1 MARGRSLIK
10 LWKWEF
16 WPYQFF
22 YIPIYFLFIVH
33 GIRCRTLSYFTLVN
47 PGMKLGGFASYSK
60 YEILKQLDPK
70 YLPKT
75 ILLNDVRCKEVI
87 IKKMMEQ
94 EIFFPIILKPDEG
107 ERGWKVEK
115 INNDSELDGYLSTA
129 PEKLMLQ
136 EFIDLPEE
144 YGVMYY
150 RFPNKKTGHIS
161 SLMKRD
167 FLTVTGDGSHTLLEL
182 ICKSERCSSHLARLK
197 RKFRNELHCILPPG
211 ERKILEPIGNHNRG
225 TSFINSKSLI
235 NSDLVSAFDHVSA
248 QLYEWY
254 FGRYDIKTKSYE
266 AMIAGDF
273 KVVEVN
279 GVNSEPA
286 HIYDSS
292 TRLFKAYQDLFFH
305 WNTILQISIENR
317 KRGFKAEP
325 MLDVYRSIKKH
336 LAEKA
341 PV

>member
-1 MARGRSLIK
+1 MARGSSLLK
-10 LWKWEF
+10 RLKWEF
-16 WPYQFF
+16 WPYQLF

-47 PGMKLGGFASYSK
+47 PGMKLAGFASYSK
-60 YEILKQLDPK
+60 YEILKQLHPR

-75 ILLNDVRCKEVI
+75 ILLNNVSNKEVI
-87 IKKMMEQ
+87 IEKMAEE

-115 INNDSELDGYLSTA
+115 INTDLELNDYLSTA
-129 PEKLMLQ
+129 PKKLLLQ

-150 RFPNKKTGHIS
+150 RFPNEKTGHIS

-167 FLTVTGDGSHTLLEL
+167 FLIVIGDGSATLLKL

-197 RKFRNELHCILPPG
+197 RKFKNELHCILPVG
-211 ERKILEPIGNHNRG
+211 DKKILEPIGNHNRG

-235 NSDLVSAFDHVSA
+235 TSDLVSAFDHVSA
-248 QLYEWY
+248 PLYEWY

-266 AMIAGDF
+266 EMIAGDF

-279 GVNSEPA
+279 GVNSEPS

-292 TRLFKAYQDLFFH
+292 TRLFKAYGDLFFH
-305 WNTILQISIENR
+305 WNTILKISIENR